1 MVHITMYTQDVANI
15 LQIFHNLNIV
25 VVIFVVDGR
34 N

>member
-1 MVHITMYTQDVANI
+1 MYTQDVANI